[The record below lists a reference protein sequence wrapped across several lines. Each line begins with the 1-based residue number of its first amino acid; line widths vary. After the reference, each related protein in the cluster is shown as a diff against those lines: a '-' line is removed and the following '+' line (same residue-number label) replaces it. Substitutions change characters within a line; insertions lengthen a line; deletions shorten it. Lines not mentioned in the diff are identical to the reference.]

1 MNDYEIEQAIYQKL
15 CSHCPNAKYCHEECE
30 NCKEYDEALERALKH
45 DKTEKNI

>member
-1 MNDYEIEQAIYQKL
+1 MNKALIEQEIYHRL
-15 CSHCPNAKYCHEECE
+15 CRSCANAKYCHEECG